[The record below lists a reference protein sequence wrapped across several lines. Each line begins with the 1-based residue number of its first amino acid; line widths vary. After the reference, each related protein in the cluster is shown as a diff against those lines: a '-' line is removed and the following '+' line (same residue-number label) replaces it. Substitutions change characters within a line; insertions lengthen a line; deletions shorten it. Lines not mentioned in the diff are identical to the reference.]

1 MTINLANNNPRIE
14 YTVAQGVVQT
24 VFTVPFEYFE
34 DADVSIYVDG
44 VKKSLGADYTL
55 SGGDGSTGVLT
66 FVTAVAPAVQQIT
79 GAVGGSEVS
88 IVRDVA
94 LERTTDFAAS
104 GYINRVALNT
114 QLDTIVAQVADLD
127 DRVSRSLHLNDSV
140 VGPDMLLTDARKGKI
155 ISFNET
161 TGAVETNQTIA
172 DFEIAVTAITVATAQ
187 AVISTNEAAASAAS
201 AAAALVSETNA
212 GTSETNSASSAT
224 SAAAQVT
231 LATTAKTAAE
241 LAETNAET
249 AETNAA
255 TSATNAATSATTAS
269 TGASTAS
276 TKATEAA
283 TSATSASTSATA
295 ASSSETAAATS
306 ESNASTSETNAATSA
321 TSAAT
326 SATASATSAT
336 AAAASEAGVDADR
349 VAAQAAASTA
359 TTKASEASTSE
370 TNAATSAS
378 TATTKASEAATSAT
392 NSATSAT
399 ESETAK
405 TAAEAAKDAA
415 LAALDNFDDRYL
427 GAKASDP
434 TLDNDGN
441 ALVAGALYYNTTD
454 DVMKVYE
461 GTVWVAAYAS
471 LSGALL
477 TTNNLS
483 DVASVSSSRTN
494 LGLGTADSPTFAGL
508 TTTAN
513 VSFGDN
519 GKAIF
524 GASSDLKI
532 FHDGNN
538 SVIDEVGT
546 GSLFIRGTTVNIQ
559 HIDSNPN
566 EQMINAIA
574 NGAVTLSHNG
584 SPKIATAS
592 TGVSV
597 TGNIAATGT
606 VTAGDSL
613 AVDNTTGSPDQILL
627 LLQADMGVSDRNM
640 QIKSPSTDSVTEP
653 FRFTTGNSFAF
664 EIDATTDA
672 LVIDASA
679 NVGIGTATP
688 DTLMELVGANPVLT
702 IRDTDTGT
710 ATNDARLRLAE
721 SGAGS
726 SLDNYFDVGYVAD
739 KFTIGSNT
747 VADALTID
755 RITGYVGINNSSAE
769 DLLDIS
775 RLGGNWTG
783 PTTGTTSVALF
794 HSGTTSTGS
803 GAAITLGGG
812 TAAPC
817 EIYFADLDDA
827 DVGKIR
833 YDHAD
838 NSMAFHTNNSER
850 MVIDSVGNLT
860 ATGTVTAGDVNIT
873 GPSPVL
879 KLTDN
884 DDANEF
890 TNIQN
895 QSGNTYIDSRNG
907 TANGLI
913 AFRGR
918 GNNVL
923 DEYARFSAS
932 GNFGIG
938 TQSPS
943 AALDVVGDAE
953 INGTLSVSSATPV
966 INLLE
971 TDTSNQHRIIAT
983 GGSFYIQAQ
992 DSDGTNDGDLHLTGY
1007 LNDDLNLL
1015 NIKAVTTAMNGN
1027 LTVTGTVVSQDE
1039 VRAEVIAYTINQ
1051 DAPYMV
1057 AATTSYTGATTNWG
1071 TYGYQHRL
1079 KATAA
1084 GVSRITVDTFN
1095 GEVYSLDK
1103 DGNAVFAGSV
1113 TSDTGLLAGA
1123 GAAAGA
1129 VGTYAFLTRN
1139 TAYVVFGSTYGGGG
1153 LRPAG
1158 LSSTSIISTTN
1169 AFYHDDESSDLYV
1182 GPGTD
1187 TATTPGTWRCMGQ
1200 VTTVTGMDRGVT
1212 LFLRIA

>member
-1 MTINLANNNPRIE
+1 MSSIIN
-14 YTVAQGVVQT
+14 YVA
-24 VFTVPFEYFE
+24 
-34 DADVSIYVDG
+34 
-44 VKKSLGADYTL
+44 
-55 SGGDGSTGVLT
+55 DGSTST
-66 FVTAVAPAVQQIT
+66 FQIPFNFIDRAHVVVTVDGTTVTPTFINDAQLSISPTPTSGLKVTVKRSTPV
-79 GAVGGSEVS
+79 GALVDFTDGSTLFE
-88 IVRDVA
+88 
-94 LERTTDFAAS
+94 
-104 GYINRVALNT
+104 
-114 QLDTIVAQVADLD
+114 ADLD
-127 DRVSRSLHLNDSV
+127 LAHKQNRFIAEESSDRADS
-140 VGPDMLLTDARKGKI
+140 
-155 ISFNET
+155 
-161 TGAVETNQTIA
+161 
-172 DFEIAVTAITVATAQ
+172 AIDTVNVNITSINTVAADTAAIN
-187 AVISTNEAAASAAS
+187 AVSGNITNVNSVATNMAEVLLADTNAATATNEAAASAAS

-249 AETNAA
+249 AETNAATSATNAA

-415 LAALDNFDDRYL
+415 LAALDSFDDRYL

-483 DVASVSSSRTN
+483 DVVNVSSSRTN
-494 LGLGTADSPTFAGL
+494 LGLGTTDSPTFAGL
-508 TTTAN
+508 TTTA
-513 VSFGDN
+513 
-519 GKAIF
+519 
-524 GASSDLKI
+524 
-532 FHDGNN
+532 DGLTVDGG
-538 SVIDEVGT
+538 SGT
-546 GSLFIRGTTVNIQ
+546 GSLDFKSSGAARTSIAYNNSTALTALDAAYGPFDIKTGTGGTSVKRLRINSNGDISFYEDTGTTPKLFWDASTERLGIGTAAPATALDVT
-559 HIDSNPN
+559 
-566 EQMINAIA
+566 
-574 NGAVTLSHNG
+574 GAVTAGDINITGPSPTLKLTDNDVADEWTRIQNASGSTYIDSRNG
-584 SPKIATAS
+584 SANGSMIFRGS
-592 TGVSV
+592 GGGVNTEYARFGSSGNFGIGDTFPTEALSV

-606 VTAGDSL
+606 VTAGD
-613 AVDNTTGSPDQILL
+613 VDITGSTPNLRLFDTDLTDSYTTLSSVSGTTYLSARAAAANAPIILGGNGGGVFDEYARFNSNGKFGINTTSP
-627 LLQADMGVSDRNM
+627 
-640 QIKSPSTDSVTEP
+640 
-653 FRFTTGNSFAF
+653 
-664 EIDATTDA
+664 
-672 LVIDASA
+672 
-679 NVGIGTATP
+679 
-688 DTLMELVGANPVLT
+688 
-702 IRDTDTGT
+702 
-710 ATNDARLRLAE
+710 
-721 SGAGS
+721 
-726 SLDNYFDVGYVAD
+726 
-739 KFTIGSNT
+739 
-747 VADALTID
+747 
-755 RITGYVGINNSSAE
+755 E

-783 PTTGTTSVALF
+783 PTTVTTSVALF
-794 HSGTTSTGS
+794 HSGTTNAGS
-803 GAAITLGGG
+803 GAAITIGGG
-812 TAAPC
+812 NTSPS
-817 EIYFADLDDA
+817 EIYFADLDDT
-827 DVGKIR
+827 DVGKIK

-838 NSMAFHTNNSER
+838 NSMAFNTNNSER
-850 MVIDSVGNLT
+850 MVIDSAGNLT
-860 ATGTVTAGDVNIT
+860 ATGTVTATDLNLNDT
-873 GPSPVL
+873 SPRIL
-879 KLTDN
+879 LTD
-884 DDANEF
+884 
-890 TNIQN
+890 T
-895 QSGNTYIDSRNG
+895 
-907 TANGLI
+907 
-913 AFRGR
+913 
-918 GNNVL
+918 
-923 DEYARFSAS
+923 
-932 GNFGIG
+932 
-938 TQSPS
+938 
-943 AALDVVGDAE
+943 
-953 INGTLSVSSATPV
+953 
-966 INLLE
+966 
-971 TDTSNQHRIIAT
+971 
-983 GGSFYIQAQ
+983 
-992 DSDGTNDGDLHLTGY
+992 DGTNQWTSISEGGGNTFYISRNDATKGQHIFQQVAGGVYTEAMRINTSGNVQMTGS
-1007 LNDDLNLL
+1007 
-1015 NIKAVTTAMNGN
+1015 VTAAGADFTGAI
-1027 LTVTGTVVSQDE
+1027 TSTGTVVSQDE
-1039 VRAEVIAYTINQ
+1039 VRAEVIAYGVNQ

-1079 KATAA
+1079 KSTAS
-1084 GVSRITVDTFN
+1084 GGSRITVDTLN

-1103 DGNAVFAGSV
+1103 DGDAVFAGSV
-1113 TSDTGLLAGA
+1113 TSNTGLLAGA

-1158 LSSTSIISTTN
+1158 LSSTAMIATTN
-1169 AFYHDDESSDLYV
+1169 AFYHDDESADLYV
-1182 GPGTD
+1182 GPGTA